1 MIPREKGKRER
12 ETDDRSFP
20 ADKMKIHL
28 IPAMLSTF
36 PFLDEGGGRGSVF
49 FFWRWEKHARFKFD
63 CNAAPYR
70 RICIRTMNRARGF
83 ISTRRRRRPCWNGR
97 QKRISL
103 PAVWSIGRLMTYEG
117 KKKKEKKRK
126 GRRKKKRNETEWLIY
141 LIALHGQTNY
151 TVRCIG

>member
-49 FFWRWEKHARFKFD
+49 SSGDGRNTRDSNLTATPPPIGGFAFAR
-63 CNAAPYR
+63 
-70 RICIRTMNRARGF
+70 
-83 ISTRRRRRPCWNGR
+83 
-97 QKRISL
+97 
-103 PAVWSIGRLMTYEG
+103 
-117 KKKKEKKRK
+117 
-126 GRRKKKRNETEWLIY
+126 
-141 LIALHGQTNY
+141 
-151 TVRCIG
+151 